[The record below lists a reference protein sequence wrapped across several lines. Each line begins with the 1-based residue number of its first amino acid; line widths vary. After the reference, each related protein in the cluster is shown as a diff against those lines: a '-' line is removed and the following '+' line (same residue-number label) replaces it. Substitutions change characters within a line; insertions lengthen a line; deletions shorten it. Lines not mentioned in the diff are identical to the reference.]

1 MPVHLTSEP
10 LELTALLAETEEPAA
25 GALAI
30 FVGTVRDEN
39 EGRRVTGITYEA
51 QPALASR
58 ALAAIEQEALARFR
72 IQRCRLVH
80 RTGTLAVGE
89 ASVVIV
95 VRIGSRLVGLLV
107 DAVSEILA
115 AELFHD
121 AADDRESETVSLE
134 VRLVEAGERDEEP
147 RALVL

>member
-95 VRIGSRLVGLLV
+95 VRS
-107 DAVSEILA
+107 A
-115 AELFHD
+115 H
-121 AADDRESETVSLE
+121 
-134 VRLVEAGERDEEP
+134 RDEAFQ
-147 RALVL
+147 ALRYAIEELKARVPVWKEEHYEDGRSAYLEGVPLVTEKERLE